1 MNNTDETSLKEK
13 IYLGISSVFSVV
25 ALLEF
30 ILWILIFKRHDS
42 FKDAK
47 TAYFNLFPEFLRHAG
62 LATGITILLLLI
74 SIALFSY
81 VYRNKKLGSISLGFI
96 IITSLLLLCNI
107 WSIL

>member
-1 MNNTDETSLKEK
+1 MNTEETSLKDK

-47 TAYFNLFPEFLRHAG
+47 TAYLNLFPEFLHNAR
-62 LATGITILLLLI
+62 LTTGITILLLLI
-74 SIALFSY
+74 SIALFLY

-96 IITSLLLLCNI
+96 TVTSLLLLWNI
-107 WSIL
+107 WTML